1 MADQCENKNMRVR
14 LAVAALLVCAC
25 APAQQTVTIEQLLS
39 FIRSSIKMKSPDR
52 DVASWVAKLKLS
64 EKLDDRTI
72 EELQGEGAGPKTVA
86 ALEAMGTASASLPKA
101 EPKAPPPPP
110 KPIPPPSS
118 EEQQA
123 LIGEVRE
130 YAMEYSQH
138 LPDFICTQVTRKY
151 VGQTGQDDFH
161 NVATIMEHL
170 TYFEQ
175 QEHYKVTMVNNRVV
189 DLSHE
194 KVGGASSTGDFG
206 SMLRLTFSPSSD
218 ALIEFDHWGTLRG
231 KLCYVFSYH
240 INSGNSGYSI
250 LFGESNRIITAYRG
264 LVYVDKETHL
274 IHDQETHPILR
285 LTLQAIDIP
294 ATFPVQEASET
305 LDYGYQTLS
314 GHEFLLP
321 LKAQV
326 FMRHDRERSR
336 NDIEYRLYQKF
347 SADAVVTFDTP
358 DALPDDQTKEQPG
371 QPKAQPPK

>member
-1 MADQCENKNMRVR
+1 MRVR
-14 LAVAALLVCAC
+14 LAVIALLVCAC
-25 APAQQTVTIEQLLS
+25 APAQQTVTLEQLLS

-52 DVASWVAKLKLS
+52 DVALWVTKLKLS

-72 EELQGEGAGPKTVA
+72 EELQGEGAGPRTVA
-86 ALEAMGTASASLPKA
+86 ALEALGTASSSLPKA

-130 YAMEYSQH
+130 YAMNYSQH

-231 KLCYVFSYH
+231 KLCYVFSYR

-285 LTLQAIDIP
+285 LTLQAIEIP

-336 NDIEYRLYQKF
+336 NDIEYHLYQKY
-347 SADAVVTFDTP
+347 SADAVITFDTSTP
-358 DALPDDQTKEQPG
+358 DALPEDQTKEQPT
-371 QPKAQPPK
+371 QPKAQPQK